1 MIELVLLDGMCQ
13 QIQNGQHLKILLQE
27 QLVEQEMDG
36 NVMEMDGEQILLILL
51 IEDLQ
56 ILSKFLSQASAILM
70 VLHSTIVATI
80 HTFGQVLRVVVV
92 LTAGV

>member
-1 MIELVLLDGMCQ
+1 
-13 QIQNGQHLKILLQE
+13 LKILLRE

-56 ILSKFLSQASAILM
+56 ILSKILSQAAAILM
-70 VLHSTIVATI
+70 VLHSTIVASVL
-80 HTFGQVLRVVVV
+80 TFGRVLQVVVV
-92 LTAGV
+92 LTAGIWVGFFPQ